1 MGSLITIGRFEGKT
15 LIGEGFFFFVEAFL
29 ARAVVRCARLT
40 ADVMSAIV
48 IYDYNTRS

>member
-1 MGSLITIGRFEGKT
+1 MIGRFEGKT
-15 LIGEGFFFFVEAFL
+15 LIGEGFFFFEAFL
-29 ARAVVRCARLT
+29 ARAVVLCARPT